1 MVKNITLTVEEGLL
15 KKARTKA
22 VAQHKSLNVLFREWV
37 SRYVGASRGRSEE
50 YRALM
55 KRLVHARA
63 GRHFSREEMNE
74 R

>member
-1 MVKNITLTVEEGLL
+1 MVKNVTLTLEESLL
-15 KKARTKA
+15 EKARSKA
-22 VAQHKSLNVLFREWV
+22 TIQHKSLNELFREWV
-37 SRYVGASRGRSEE
+37 RQYVGACRGRLEV

-55 KRLVHARA
+55 KKLNHVRA